1 MASAVER
8 SKKARIYQ
16 PQVYCVEPDETLQR
30 YHVDLFNSAT
40 GKAKDS
46 KFEEID
52 FNLYKPGA
60 KSITFATSEARIG
73 LWIRCFIERYHKQLN
88 HDHEHRV
95 TWEEQDSVSNSNIC
109 DIIILHLYASEG
121 GKEQQ
126 VAAITVYV
134 STGTIF
140 IQGRWFCNFGKIEF
154 PLLLDIISKMS
165 HSNPNHNVTELYQ
178 TTPPNFFKQDLI
190 PTPCTT
196 DKDEEHEE
204 IEDSD
209 KKKKMEVKKHW
220 TPRGRAP
227 CRTPQET

>member
-1 MASAVER
+1 MDSLFHRTV
-8 SKKARIYQ
+8 
-16 PQVYCVEPDETLQR
+16 PQTT
-30 YHVDLFNSAT
+30 H
-40 GKAKDS
+40 
-46 KFEEID
+46 
-52 FNLYKPGA
+52 
-60 KSITFATSEARIG
+60 
-73 LWIRCFIERYHKQLN
+73 
-88 HDHEHRV
+88 HDHRI

-126 VAAITVYV
+126 VPVITVYV

-154 PLLLDIISKMS
+154 PLLLDIINKMS
-165 HSNPNHNVTELYQ
+165 HSNPNHNVTKLYQ

-190 PTPCTT
+190 LTPCTT
-196 DKDEEHEE
+196 DKDGEHEE

>member
-16 PQVYCVEPDETLQR
+16 PQVYCVEPDETLKC
-30 YHVDLFNSAT
+30 YHVDLFNPAT

-52 FNLYKPGA
+52 FNLYEPGA
-60 KSITFATSEARIG
+60 KSIAFTTSEARIG
-73 LWIRCFIERYHKQLN
+73 LWSRSFIERYHKQLN

-109 DIIILHLYASEG
+109 DRIILHLYAPER

-126 VAAITVYV
+126 VVAITVYV

-140 IQGRWFCNFGKIEF
+140 IQGRWFCNFGHRK
-154 PLLLDIISKMS
+154 P
-165 HSNPNHNVTELYQ
+165 
-178 TTPPNFFKQDLI
+178 KQ
-190 PTPCTT
+190 
-196 DKDEEHEE
+196 
-204 IEDSD
+204 
-209 KKKKMEVKKHW
+209 
-220 TPRGRAP
+220 RGAI
-227 CRTPQET
+227 